1 MNIITIVKIK
11 QIFIA
16 LFKLILYLKQVPL
29 PGFARTNLIYP
40 DTAHDAAIRRS
51 YDILANS
58 GYHKGGA
65 AITLSCIRQELFT
78 GYSAYGYNH
87 AYHQGNCAHSAKG
100 DKRNMFI
107 LPVPPPFL

>member
-29 PGFARTNLIYP
+29 PGFARNNLLYP

-65 AITLSCIRQELFT
+65 AITLPCIP
-78 GYSAYGYNH
+78 SATASWSRWPRTWAARWAN
-87 AYHQGNCAHSAKG
+87 
-100 DKRNMFI
+100 
-107 LPVPPPFL
+107 